1 LNNFW
6 EWLPQQPKKQ
16 IQKELV
22 LEIEP
27 PSYKA
32 PSHIEKT
39 DNNTIESNRGSVI
52 VDFNIYG
59 EENE

>member
-27 PSYKA
+27 SSYKA
-32 PSHIEKT
+32 PFHIEKT